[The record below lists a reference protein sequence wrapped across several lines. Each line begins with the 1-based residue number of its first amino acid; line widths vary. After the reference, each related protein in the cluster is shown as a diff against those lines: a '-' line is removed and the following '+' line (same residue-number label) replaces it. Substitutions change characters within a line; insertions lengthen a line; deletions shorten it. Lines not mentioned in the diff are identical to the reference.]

1 VILQSLA
8 ADTGGIQSLRYPLFS
23 EEVEGRETFSEETA
37 MSRKV
42 TKAEERAFRELARVA
57 RKLRRAQERAQKA
70 EKGGRDNA

>member
-1 VILQSLA
+1 
-8 ADTGGIQSLRYPLFS
+8 
-23 EEVEGRETFSEETA
+23 